1 MNLRRESANKR
12 IFYVAAAVVLVIVL
26 LVAFARSTANQT
38 SNLLKVSPTDPIL
51 GNSAA
56 PVTIVEFGDFQC
68 PTCGSWFGT
77 QGSLIVQNFVN
88 TGQVKLVWKD
98 FDYYGPDSTLASKA
112 ARAAEEQGRFWDY
125 YGALLSRQGDPNS
138 GWASSPNLLLL
149 ARNLGLNV
157 TSFEQSF
164 NSAKYDSTITDSF
177 NLGKQLGVQSTPT
190 FFVLGPTGKSV
201 MIVGDQPYSV
211 FQQAIKSVS

>member
-1 MNLRRESANKR
+1 MNLRRESTGKR
-12 IFYVAAAVVLVIVL
+12 MFYVAAAVVIAIIL
-26 LVAFARSTANQT
+26 LVAFTRSTANQA
-38 SNLLKVSPTDPIL
+38 SNLLKISSTDPVL
-51 GNSAA
+51 GKTSA

-68 PTCGSWFGT
+68 PTCGSWYSS
-77 QGSLIVQNFVN
+77 QGNLIVQNLVL
-88 TGQVKLVWKD
+88 TGQAKLVWKD

-112 ARAAEEQGRFWDY
+112 ARAAGEQGRFWDY

-138 GWASSPNLLLL
+138 GWASRPNLLLL
-149 ARNLGLNV
+149 AENLGLNV
-157 TSFEQSF
+157 TRFEESF
-164 NSAKYDSTITDSF
+164 NSAKYDSVISDSF

-211 FQQAIKSVS
+211 FQQAINSVG